1 MNRAQTTGIILI
13 AGAALQL
20 LLFVYGAARK
30 SYLALALPVSAA
42 MLALTALTAW
52 VGWTMMTMEEEID
65 EPPVA
70 PESER

>member
-13 AGAALQL
+13 AGAALQM
-20 LLFVYGAARK
+20 LLFVYGTARK
-30 SYLALALPVSAA
+30 SYLALALPISAA

-52 VGWTMMTMEEEID
+52 VGWTMMTMEEEVD

-70 PESER
+70 PEGDA

>member
-13 AGAALQL
+13 VGAALQM
-20 LLFVYGAARK
+20 LLFVYGTMRK
-30 SYLALALPVSAA
+30 SYLALALPISAA

-52 VGWTMMTMEEEID
+52 VGWTMMPMEEEID

-70 PESER
+70 PEGDH